1 MIQTFI
7 DDNNNLVTT
16 YDIDGM
22 LYENA
27 IWLAHQ
33 IKPPTS
39 EFIKIAEQVITINKT
54 QIIKYVGKC
63 NKYKMY
69 EIEKALLIQNGV
81 NLDLHLKASVI

>member
-33 IKPPTS
+33 IKLPTS
-39 EFIKIAEQVITINKT
+39 EFIKIAEQITPRP
-54 QIIKYVGKC
+54 Q
-63 NKYKMY
+63 
-69 EIEKALLIQNGV
+69 
-81 NLDLHLKASVI
+81 DLGASGMKLRY